1 MQLLVNAWAIP
12 TKIEIQMGEVPKG
25 QERNVKKA
33 LFMQVQN
40 SITPHQDPDPD
51 GGGT

>member
-1 MQLLVNAWAIP
+1 VNAWAIP

-33 LFMQVQN
+33 LFMQVCKKV
-40 SITPHQDPDPD
+40 
-51 GGGT
+51 